1 MSTTA
6 PFLTV
11 DATTVQ
17 LVLLAMTRVSGMLFL
32 APPFNNPMIP
42 VHAKIGLAFA
52 FLLPVWPSLV
62 ATAPPLASN
71 VVVLVGL
78 VAANLVVGLT
88 IGFVARL
95 MTIAVAAGAELVG
108 IQIGLGIASVLDPA
122 QGSQVTVLTRLFD
135 WTMLALF
142 LALDA
147 HHVVIGAI
155 VESFRLVPLTGS
167 GLPASA
173 APAIIPLGGRI
184 FALALSFVAPTLGIL
199 FLTELILVLAARAV
213 PQVSLLSVGV
223 PITVMLGLAVIL
235 LNVDVVGA
243 VAAREMRDLE
253 TVLTS
258 VLRSFAD
265 GR

>member
-1 MSTTA
+1 MSTDT
-6 PFLTV
+6 PFAIV
-11 DATTVQ
+11 DAATVQ

-32 APPFNNPMIP
+32 APPFSNPMIP
-42 VHAKIGLAFA
+42 IHARIGLAFA
-52 FLLPVWPSLV
+52 LLLPVWPSLV
-62 ATAPPLASN
+62 VAAPPVAPN
-71 VVVLVGL
+71 VLVLVGL
-78 VAANLVVGLT
+78 VAANLLVGLT
-88 IGFVARL
+88 IGFIARL
-95 MTIAVAAGAELVG
+95 MTIAVAAAAELVG
-108 IQIGLGIASVLDPA
+108 IQIGLGLASVLDPA

-155 VESFRLVPLTGS
+155 VESFRIVPLSGG
-167 GLPASA
+167 GLPSA
-173 APAIIPLGGRI
+173 AALAIIPLGGRI
-184 FALALSFVAPTLGIL
+184 FALALSLVAPPLDIL

-213 PQVSLLSVGV
+213 PQVNLLSVGF

-235 LNVDVVGA
+235 LNVDLVSA

-253 TVLTS
+253 SVLTT